1 MGGGILGIRMI
12 EIETGFKLVVSND
25 LPKYRPVDMWNCHC
39 YGRQRYRSPLTIE
52 RLLEMLA
59 PSRIKLPAIANVDG
73 IIISDYYKSAMT
85 CPAYVEYEH
94 ADIQPD
100 LTYVEQPMEIIDRKE
115 QVLRNKVIK
124 LVRVVWRN
132 HNVEESTWELESEML
147 ERYPHVFSE

>member
-1 MGGGILGIRMI
+1 MMESKGAGIVTWERCSRNNFRKYM
-12 EIETGFKLVVSND
+12 ETQMKMKVKELKQETMTVTEYEAKF
-25 LPKYRPVDMWNCHC
+25 P
-39 YGRQRYRSPLTIE
+39 E
-52 RLLEMLA
+52 LL
-59 PSRIKLPAIANVDG
+59 R
-73 IIISDYYKSAMT
+73 

-94 ADIQPD
+94 VNIQPD

-147 ERYPHVFSE
+147 ERYPHLFSE